1 MRSRLFI
8 ILIELL
14 IIPAAY
20 SQTIQQIKSF
30 SDEQFTNGNYSL
42 ALKEYQRVLFFDT
55 SHSYN
60 DIYSKIATIYY
71 DQKDYEKAIEYFN
84 LSWRAEQ
91 NDSLKNEISLKK
103 VLCDFKTDNYFA
115 ALNELF
121 DINPG
126 NSAYFKNKI
135 NLYFGICYFGLND
148 YGDSEDY
155 FSKLV
160 DSAGNSELQK
170 IFKDL
175 NKFNKK
181 FRPEKIEL
189 MSMLFPGLGQIYAG
203 DIKSGLNSI
212 LLLSAV
218 TAYGLITAVNYS
230 LLDGF
235 VVLTSWFYRYYT
247 GGALHANNLANEKIL
262 KRKAQYYSSILNI
275 IDTHKME
282 LQ

>member
-8 ILIELL
+8 ILIEFL
-14 IIPAAY
+14 IIPAVY

-30 SDEQFTNGNYSL
+30 SDEQFVNGNYEL
-42 ALKEYQRVLFFDT
+42 ALKEYQRVLLFDT

-71 DQKDYEKAIEYFN
+71 DQKDYDKAIEYFN

-103 VLCDFKTDNYFA
+103 ALCNFKTENYYA

-148 YGDSEDY
+148 YDDSEDY
-155 FSKLV
+155 FIKLV

-170 IFKDL
+170 LFKDL
-175 NKFNKK
+175 KKFNKK
-181 FRPEKIEL
+181 FRPERIEL
-189 MSMLFPGLGQIYAG
+189 MSMLLPGLGQIYAG
-203 DIKSGLNSI
+203 DIKSGINSI

-218 TAYGLITAVNYS
+218 TTYGVITAVNYS
-230 LLDGF
+230 LIDGF
-235 VVLTSWFYRYYT
+235 LILTSWFYRYYN
-247 GGALHANNLANEKIL
+247 GGALHANSLANAKIL

-275 IDTHKME
+275 IDNNKIE
-282 LQ
+282 LY